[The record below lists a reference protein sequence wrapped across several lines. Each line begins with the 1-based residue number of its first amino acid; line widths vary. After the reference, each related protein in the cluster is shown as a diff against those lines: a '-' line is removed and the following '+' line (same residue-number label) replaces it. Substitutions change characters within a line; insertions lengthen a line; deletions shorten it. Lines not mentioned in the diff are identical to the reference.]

1 MRRAHRRD
9 VIPIAAIF
17 FFLFA
22 GVAHS
27 SDGEEQDWT
36 VTSNATEG
44 GVDLTWREETETERY
59 PGGSPPHP
67 GLVSNRASGG
77 ELGFRSG
84 YSYRLGCNPD
94 LPAMNPS
101 YRMVL
106 LDGVLSCP
114 ALTPPD
120 VEPTDDPPEAIPASA
135 PDAPEPIVISRS
147 EAAELLVEV
156 GSAEFNDSS
165 VGYQLVNMPVIVWS
179 TAREHVAETELLGH
193 EVFVRFVPVEFSWDP
208 QDGSAPIVTNDPGAP
223 WPDHTVSHEYAHT
236 SSEQSMTLT
245 TSWSAEF
252 MVAGEQGWAPV
263 DGLIEIETETDPFE
277 IRERL
282 VRLVPEDG

>member
-1 MRRAHRRD
+1 VRIPQRALGA
-9 VIPIAAIF
+9 VIVASAA
-17 FFLFA
+17 LGA
-22 GVAHS
+22 AAAAS
-27 SDGEEQDWT
+27 ADDGENDRWNGA
-36 VTSNATEG
+36 SNGTDT
-44 GVDLTWREETETERY
+44 GVELVGSEEVELQQAPTRAYGSSGLRY
-59 PGGSPPHP
+59 EP
-67 GLVSNRASGG
+67 AAGG
-77 ELGFRSG
+77 ELSFTGG

-94 LPAMNPS
+94 LPSMVPS
-101 YRMVL
+101 HRMVVP
-106 LDGVLSCP
+106 DGVLSCP
-114 ALTPPD
+114 LLTPPD
-120 VEPTDDPPEAIPASA
+120 AEPTDPPDAIPASA

-208 QDGSAPIVTNDPGAP
+208 QDGSAPIVTDDPGAP

-236 SSEQSMTLT
+236 SAEQSMTLT

-252 MVAGEQGWAPV
+252 VVAGEQGWAPV

-282 VRLVPEDG
+282 VRLVPEEG

>member
-1 MRRAHRRD
+1 MELEWVQEH
-9 VIPIAAIF
+9 V
-17 FFLFA
+17 
-22 GVAHS
+22 
-27 SDGEEQDWT
+27 E
-36 VTSNATEG
+36 VTSG
-44 GVDLTWREETETERY
+44 Y
-59 PGGSPPHP
+59 PGAPHP
-67 GLVSNRASGG
+67 DAVAVVASGG
-77 ELGFRSG
+77 STG
-84 YSYRLGCNPD
+84 YDGGYAHNIVCNPD

-208 QDGSAPIVTNDPGAP
+208 QDGSAPIVTNVPGAP